1 MKKLLSKEFIIGFC
15 VILTLAILF
24 FGIEFLKGV
33 NVFKSANTYF
43 VTFDN
48 VTGLAQSAP
57 VTING
62 YKVGLVRNLE
72 YDPANPGK
80 IKVEVSMD
88 KDVRIPKG
96 STFDL
101 KSELIGASTIVL
113 NLAKSADYYQP
124 GETIQGEIPEGMMDA
139 VKNDVLPAVTL
150 MMPKVDSLLTAL
162 TKLATDPNLASS
174 ISRLDR
180 VMANLETSTK
190 QLTVTMNS
198 LQPIVRNTDQV
209 AANLSKASSDL
220 NELTTTL
227 KGLPI
232 EKTFNDLSN
241 ITGDVSKATA
251 QLQNGNSSLGKLL
264 YSDGLY
270 NNLNKSTLSL
280 DSLLVDVK
288 KNPKRYINV
297 KVF

>member
-1 MKKLLSKEFIIGFC
+1 MVRG
-15 VILTLAILF
+15 
-24 FGIEFLKGV
+24 LKV
-33 NVFKSANTYF
+33 
-43 VTFDN
+43 
-48 VTGLAQSAP
+48 
-57 VTING
+57 
-62 YKVGLVRNLE
+62 
-72 YDPANPGK
+72 
-80 IKVEVSMD
+80 
-88 KDVRIPKG
+88 
-96 STFDL
+96 
-101 KSELIGASTIVL
+101 
-113 NLAKSADYYQP
+113 
-124 GETIQGEIPEGMMDA
+124 
-139 VKNDVLPAVTL
+139 
-150 MMPKVDSLLTAL
+150 
-162 TKLATDPNLASS
+162 
-174 ISRLDR
+174 DR

-209 AANLSKASSDL
+209 AANLSKASTDL